1 MITLPDTVK
10 IGPYDIKVEV
20 VDNLAV
26 DREHGGEYSPRELK
40 ISLDSSLRKR
50 HGEILM
56 HEIIEAINDIYNLNI
71 EHEDMVVLGIALY
84 QLLKDNTVILHTGG
98 LITSQETV
106 IIGK

>member
-1 MITLPDTVK
+1 MNLPDEVK
-10 IGPYDIKVEV
+10 VGPYGIKVEV

-56 HEIIEAINDIYNLNI
+56 HEIIEAINDIYNLSI
-71 EHEDMVVLGIALY
+71 KHEDMMVLGVTLY
-84 QLLKDNTVILHTGG
+84 QVLKENE
-98 LITSQETV
+98 ITF
-106 IIGK
+106 

>member
-1 MITLPDTVK
+1 MNLPDEVK
-10 IGPYDIKVEV
+10 VGPYGIKVEV

-56 HEIIEAINDIYNLNI
+56 HEIVEAINDIYNLKIN
-71 EHEDMVVLGIALY
+71 HDDMMVLGVVLY
-84 QLLKDNTVILHTGG
+84 QVLKENKLTF
-98 LITSQETV
+98 
-106 IIGK
+106 

>member
-56 HEIIEAINDIYNLNI
+56 HEIIEAINDIYNLSI
-71 EHEDMVVLGIALY
+71 KHEDMMVLGVTWYEVLKEKKIAC
-84 QLLKDNTVILHTGG
+84 
-98 LITSQETV
+98 
-106 IIGK
+106 

>member
-1 MITLPDTVK
+1 MRGCRKANMNLPDKVR

-20 VDNLAV
+20 VENLAI

-56 HEIIEAINDIYNLNI
+56 HEIVEAINDIYNLKIN
-71 EHEDMVVLGIALY
+71 HDDMMVLGVVLY
-84 QLLKDNTVILHTGG
+84 QVLKENKLTF
-98 LITSQETV
+98 
-106 IIGK
+106 